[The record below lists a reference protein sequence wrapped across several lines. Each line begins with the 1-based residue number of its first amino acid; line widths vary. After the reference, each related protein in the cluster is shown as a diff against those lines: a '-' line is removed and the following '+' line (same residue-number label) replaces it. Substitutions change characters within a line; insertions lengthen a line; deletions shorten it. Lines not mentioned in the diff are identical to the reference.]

1 VKNTFGNIF
10 KEFFM
15 MPSFARLRSLASRA
29 WPVLAAASLAIALG
43 GRSAAQ
49 ADVQSETKYVNFCC
63 QTGGPVLDSPP
74 LSGSLRFAP
83 CFETRD
89 VPSGRQC
96 RHDQTY
102 YYPVAIRTDR
112 TFSFNNVDGELTIY
126 PR

>member
-1 VKNTFGNIF
+1 MSTSLL
-10 KEFFM
+10 
-15 MPSFARLRSLASRA
+15 PLRSLAFRA
-29 WPVLAAASLAIALG
+29 WPALAAATIALAVG
-43 GRSAAQ
+43 GRSSAQ
-49 ADVQSETKYVNFCC
+49 ADLPSEPRYVNFCC
-63 QTGGPVLDSPP
+63 QAGGPVADNPS

-102 YYPVAIRTDR
+102 YYPLAIRTDR